1 LFGCGGGGGGES
13 DTTSPTAPSVDVE
26 SDNAVFD
33 VPDNWQ
39 TDPSVWAANQE
50 YENQPG
56 LARVKAEE
64 AYARGLTGDGQI
76 IGFID
81 TGLDA
86 DHPEF
91 DEKNIAL
98 NDRSG
103 VSNTS
108 HVQLSHGT
116 GVASIALG
124 ARGSGGGL
132 DVAPWQ
138 HGCADGE

>member
-56 LARVKAEE
+56 LATVKAEE
-64 AYARGLTGDGQI
+64 AYARGLSRLGLKVEKHAGQTAQF
-76 IGFID
+76 G
-81 TGLDA
+81 
-86 DHPEF
+86 
-91 DEKNIAL
+91 IAWE
-98 NDRSG
+98 RKF
-103 VSNTS
+103 
-108 HVQLSHGT
+108 
-116 GVASIALG
+116 
-124 ARGSGGGL
+124 
-132 DVAPWQ
+132 
-138 HGCADGE
+138 